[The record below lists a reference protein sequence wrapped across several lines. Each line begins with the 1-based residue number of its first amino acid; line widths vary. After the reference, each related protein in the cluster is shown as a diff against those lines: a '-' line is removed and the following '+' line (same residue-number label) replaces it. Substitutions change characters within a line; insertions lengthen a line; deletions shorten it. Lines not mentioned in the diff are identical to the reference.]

1 MAVKRFLLD
10 TSELNDATYGLDG
23 GLAFIL
29 DTSTLDS
36 TRVLDGAEFL
46 TTATGAATLGALSAT
61 ATASVAHFAT
71 ASASFG
77 ELVAEVAQVIVTTE
91 ATAEAQLGGLSSTAT
106 ATVVLS
112 ATASATLGGLASS
125 ATATVALPATASAD
139 LGGLVA
145 SAITAVEQDAV
156 ATASLGG
163 LVATADAIDTPTPPA
178 PEPTPKPSGGRR
190 VYSTTPR
197 KKIEPVIEP
206 IAEIP
211 VIEPKRRYAVASTSL
226 TGMQAQ
232 ATSTITFSILEDE
245 AELLLML

>member
-23 GLAFIL
+23 GLAFLL
-29 DTSTLDS
+29 DSSTLDG

-46 TTATGAATLGALSAT
+46 TTATGTASLGGMSAT
-61 ATASVAHFAT
+61 ATATVKHFAT

-106 ATVVLS
+106 ATVVLP
-112 ATASATLGGLASS
+112 ATASADLGGLASS

-139 LGGLVA
+139 LGGLAA
-145 SAITAVEQDAV
+145 SAITAVEQNAV

-163 LVATADAIDTPTPPA
+163 LVATVDSIPTPPA
-178 PEPTPKPSGGRR
+178 PEPTPTPSGGRR

-206 IAEIP
+206 IVEIP

-226 TGMQAQ
+226 TGIQAQ
-232 ATSTITFSILEDE
+232 ATSTITFSILEDD

>member
-23 GLAFIL
+23 PSAFIL
-29 DTSTLDS
+29 DTSTLNG
-36 TRVLDGAEFL
+36 TNVLDGGQFL

-61 ATASVAHFAT
+61 ATVTVAHFAT

-91 ATAEAQLGGLSSTAT
+91 ATAEAQFGGLSSTAT
-106 ATVVLS
+106 ATVVLP

-139 LGGLVA
+139 LGGLAA
-145 SAITAVEQDAV
+145 SAITAVEQNAV

-163 LVATADAIDTPTPPA
+163 LVATADSAPTPPA

-206 IAEIP
+206 VVEIP
-211 VIEPKRRYAVASTSL
+211 VIESKRRYAVASTSL
-226 TGMQAQ
+226 AGMQAQ
-232 ATSTITFSILEDE
+232 ATSTITFSILEDD